1 MTTFSPA
8 ILLSAKDVGLP
19 ISVLVG
25 ILAIFAA
32 IVQLKSVHSRSTFY
46 SILACGMVAVASLLF
61 VFWISTREVY
71 QWVDT
76 KALADW
82 AGNDE
87 GWTDSG
93 EPLEQYCNRS
103 REGTVA
109 TCWSN
114 RTDGYPVDVMF
125 HGTQGIGAWCAYKL
139 KEKIG
144 VGKAD
149 GSNPGRVYI
158 CARVTL

>member
-1 MTTFSPA
+1 MITFGPET
-8 ILLSAKDVGLP
+8 LLAAKDVGLP

-32 IVQLKSVHSRSTFY
+32 IVQLKDVHNQAKFF
-46 SILACGMVAVASLLF
+46 SILACGMVAVAVLVF

-76 KALADW
+76 KAYADW
-82 AGNDE
+82 VGNDE
-87 GWTDSG
+87 GWTDSA
-93 EPLEQYCNRS
+93 EPLGQYCDRS
-103 REGTVA
+103 REGTIA
-109 TCWSN
+109 SCWSN
-114 RTDGYPVDVMF
+114 RPEGYPTNVIF
-125 HGTQGIGAWCAYKL
+125 HGTQGNGQWCAYKI

-149 GSNPGRVYI
+149 GGNTARVYI
-158 CARVTL
+158 CVRVSL